1 MKAAQRTP
9 IRLCQTFCRRATGQA
24 PASFSISLPLFD
36 VFFLSTCI
44 QYVAFYMMI
53 SPSTSLSP
61 SRTDFSLF
69 LPIGRAY
76 QWKEPSDRSPST
88 GRLGIFQQLSKKGA
102 GSFVAENFWGKSED
116 VGNEERIW

>member
-36 VFFLSTCI
+36 VFSLSSCI

-53 SPSTSLSP
+53 SPSTSLSG
-61 SRTDFSLF
+61 TFW
-69 LPIGRAY
+69 PIGRAY
-76 QWKEPSDRSPST
+76 HWKEPGDRSPAT
-88 GRLGIFQQLSKKGA
+88 GRLGIFHQLSKRGRRFFCSPK
-102 GSFVAENFWGKSED
+102 FED
-116 VGNEERIW
+116 VGNEERIL